1 MNIQSWGASL
11 EKSVAIIPARG
22 GSKRIPKKN
31 IKPFCGKP
39 ALGWPI
45 SVAQGSGLF
54 DQIVVSTDD
63 PEIAQ
68 IAQQLGASVPFV
80 RAPEL
85 ADDFTN
91 TTDVIRDA
99 VARQNLP
106 PNTAVCCIY
115 PTALFLD
122 EADLCLGRE
131 KLHAGAKWVL
141 TVGQYV
147 TPIDRAYKRIGQSL
161 VPRAPEM
168 MSKRSQD
175 LAPAYFDAGQ
185 FYWARAKTWLDPQ
198 AHVWDGADGV
208 ELPLDRAVDIDTP
221 ADWDRAEQLFKL
233 IKQET

>member
-1 MNIQSWGASL
+1 MNNQSWGASL

-22 GSKRIPKKN
+22 GSKRIPRKN

-45 SVAQGSGLF
+45 SVAQESGLF
-54 DQIVVSTDD
+54 DKIVVSTDD

-68 IAQQLGASVPFV
+68 IAQQLGATVPFM
-80 RAPEL
+80 RAAEL
-85 ADDFTN
+85 SDDFTN
-91 TTDVIRDA
+91 TTDVIRDT
-99 VARQNLP
+99 VARMSLSPQVP
-106 PNTAVCCIY
+106 VCCIY

-122 EADLCLGRE
+122 QADLCSGQE
-131 KLHAGAKWVL
+131 KLQAGAKWVF
-141 TVGQYV
+141 TVGQYP
-147 TPIDRAYKRIGQSL
+147 TPIDRAYRRDGQSL

-185 FYWARAKTWLDPQ
+185 FYWAKAQTWLDPK

-208 ELPLDRAVDIDTP
+208 ELPLDRAIDIDTP
-221 ADWDRAEQLFKL
+221 ADWDRAEQLFKM
-233 IKQET
+233 IKKNP